1 MKILVTGA
9 AGMLG
14 SALCPILRED
24 GHVVLATD
32 ICLTEEAMEHLDVRD
47 CDRVL
52 DFCRQQRPDAI
63 MHLAAE
69 TSLEVCEANVA
80 EAYATNT
87 LGTRNVAWACR
98 ELNIP
103 MVYIGSIG
111 VFDGLKPTPYDE
123 NDVPNPINVY
133 GRTKWAGEVIVEA
146 VLKKFYIVRAGW
158 MIGGRERER
167 KFVALLIQQIRGGAR
182 RLQVV
187 TDKLGTPTYNVDFAR
202 GLIWLLKSGRYGV
215 YNLSS
220 GATVSRFDV
229 AKKILETLGRT
240 DIELVPIT
248 SDSQYIHDNFPTTR
262 PTSEA
267 MRSIKTALSGLNC
280 MRPWDV
286 ALEEYLRTAYKDD
299 IVDSTVP
306 SR

>member
-1 MKILVTGA
+1 
-9 AGMLG
+9 MLG
-14 SALCPILRED
+14 SALRPILQAE
-24 GHVVLATD
+24 GHAVMATD
-32 ICLTEEAMEHLDVRD
+32 IRIDESGIELLDV
-47 CDRVL
+47 CDLSGVTG
-52 DFCRQQRPDAI
+52 FCARHRPDAI

-69 TSLEVCEANVA
+69 TSLEKCEANVT
-80 EAYATNT
+80 EAYSTNVV
-87 LGTRNVAWACR
+87 GTRNVAWACR
-98 ELNIP
+98 DLDIP
-103 MVYIGSIG
+103 MVYISSIG
-111 VFDGLKPTPYDE
+111 VFDGLKTLPYDE
-123 NDVPNPINVY
+123 SDVPNPINVY

-146 VLKKFYIVRAGW
+146 VLQKYYIVRAGW
-158 MIGGRERER
+158 MIGGGEREK
-167 KFVALLIQQIRGGAR
+167 KFVALLIQQIRSGSR

-202 GLIWLLKSGRYGV
+202 GLVWLLKSGLYGL

-229 AKKILETLGRT
+229 AKVILETLGRT

-248 SDSQYIHDNFPTTR
+248 SDSQYIRQNFPTPR
-262 PTSEA
+262 PPSEA
-267 MRSIKTALSGLNC
+267 MRSIKMATLGLNC

-306 SR
+306 LR